1 MANMIL
7 SRPQWVNVLS
17 RTSCHCDLIHVYSP
31 ALISIRWNMPSWL
44 YTLAC
49 PSISHLGVYD
59 VVIELLP
66 DHSSPLSK
74 LHTVTKWQKLKSFG
88 NSLVAKWTTLGAT
101 MVRLF
106 RLWIIFG
113 DRFGHYCCG
122 GPCLVDCIWRL
133 SLDTLWWAL
142 PGWSWCE
149 ATKTNGAPNSWNEN
163 IQNLVIKYIA
173 HYFIHPYQPSTISS
187 TWRIYITF
195 WSKFRHPK
203 VLNLRKS
210 IIGTGSDPTAFPLI
224 TDDPPCMESGAD
236 MMTTSVESVQMLFF
250 FIEKLQLPAMEY
262 QLLIHSECGWI
273 KRHSMHMMTGLSLL
287 VFKLHHSHQP

>member
-1 MANMIL
+1 MSGKWQTFCL
-7 SRPQWVNVLS
+7 GLNVLIVKQNILL
-17 RTSCHCDLIHVYSP
+17 CHSDLIHVYSS
-31 ALISIRWNMPSWL
+31 ALISIRGNVPSWL

-59 VVIELLP
+59 VIIELLP

-122 GPCLVDCIWRL
+122 GPCLFDCIWRP

-142 PGWSWCE
+142 PGWLYL
-149 ATKTNGAPNSWNEN
+149 ATIIGHLVVGPAWLILMWSY
-163 IQNLVIKYIA
+163 QNK
-173 HYFIHPYQPSTISS
+173 QC
-187 TWRIYITF
+187 
-195 WSKFRHPK
+195 SKFMKWKHPK
-203 VLNLRKS
+203 LGYQVHCILFHPS
-210 IIGTGSDPTAFPLI
+210 IPTFNHILYMQNIYHILI
-224 TDDPPCMESGAD
+224 
-236 MMTTSVESVQMLFF
+236 
-250 FIEKLQLPAMEY
+250 
-262 QLLIHSECGWI
+262 
-273 KRHSMHMMTGLSLL
+273 
-287 VFKLHHSHQP
+287 